1 MSKQQDEVMNREQMR
16 LVFAAMFMHAEI
28 SAVRGLVDDNSALA
42 ARGLRRAD
50 MLLQLHEQSGEK
62 GGSHV

>member
-1 MSKQQDEVMNREQMR
+1 MKQAANDEVMNREQLR

-28 SAVRGLVDDNSALA
+28 SAARGVIDDNGELA

-50 MLLQLHEQSGEK
+50 MLIQLQRSTPP
-62 GGSHV
+62 